1 MSRLR
6 TLMALALVL
15 LSLAGGA
22 AETINL
28 NTADAEMLAAGLD
41 GIGPAKAQAI
51 VEYRAKHG
59 PFKTVDDLL
68 LVRGIGESTLQKN
81 RDRVTAAT
89 P

>member
-51 VEYRAKHG
+51 VEYRDKHG

>member
-1 MSRLR
+1 MSRIRYLV
-6 TLMALALVL
+6 ALALVL
-15 LSLAGGA
+15 LSFACSA
-22 AETINL
+22 AEPLNL
-28 NTADAEMLAAGLD
+28 NTADAAALAAGLD
-41 GIGPAKAQAI
+41 GVGPAKAQAI
-51 VEYRAKHG
+51 VEYRDKHG